1 MKKHRHFLICSVIL
15 LIFLLFVT
23 SCGGGN
29 PPANDQSDTTAPLFV
44 DIHSGATEHNPYTPA
59 NVFSRFKHK
68 SVVIAEFGE
77 PICSSDGE
85 ALLTFTGES
94 NSRECE
100 FNVFPIKIHKK
111 FEATANSSE
120 SFFYTPVLVKK
131 EEDPSIDRTQTY
143 LNVVLDYPD
152 KDAIMTDYDDIILI
166 ESAYAADIMAGEQY
180 LVPIA
185 YGYAD
190 YPHIRLGEYE
200 RETAIGWMP
209 IGDHETN
216 RPDIIPVKEGKVCL
230 PDDFYERQPEPDQEY
245 FVKRMATYTEEA
257 NEMLTRLGL
266 TDKLFRDGMTI
277 DELDEYF
284 NLVTDELLFAPLFRE
299 TETQAQ

>member
-1 MKKHRHFLICSVIL
+1 MKNNLKFLTCSALL
-15 LIFLLFVT
+15 LIFLLFAI
-23 SCGGGN
+23 SCGSKN
-29 PPANDQSDTTAPLFV
+29 PPASDQSDTTAPLFV
-44 DIHSGATEHNPYTPA
+44 DIHSGATEHNPNTPA

-77 PICSSDGE
+77 PIRLSNSE
-85 ALLTFTGES
+85 ALLTFAGKYHF
-94 NSRECE
+94 RGE

-111 FEATANSSE
+111 FEATNYSRE

-143 LNVVLDYPD
+143 LNVVLDYPN
-152 KDAIMTDYDDIILI
+152 KDDIMTSYDDIILI
-166 ESAYAADIMAGEQY
+166 ESAHAADIIVGKQY
-180 LVPIA
+180 LVPIS

-200 RETAIGWMP
+200 RETAICWMP
-209 IGDHETN
+209 ICDHETS
-216 RPDIIPVKEGKVCL
+216 RPDIIPVKDGKICL

-299 TETQAQ
+299 TE